1 MKQNN
6 SEFAQIKLKKVA
18 AQEIFEPQ
26 KIIRYPT
33 RNIYQ
38 QHEEED
44 GGHFPFLLGASTCLL
59 PSRSVVLLDV
69 LALPVNF
76 VQDSAI
82 SESHQDDRNPSEGD
96 GAEFIVNDKLLLRF
110 FRVVFF
116 DVFAQIIP
124 EKLDE

>member
-1 MKQNN
+1 MKQNS
-6 SEFAQIKLKKVA
+6 SEVAQIKLKKVA

-26 KIIRYPT
+26 KIIRHPT

-44 GGHFPFLLGASTCLL
+44 GGHFPFLFGASSCLL
-59 PSRSVVLLDV
+59 PSRSVVLLNV

-82 SESHQDDRNPSEGD
+82 SESHEDHRNPSEGD
-96 GAEFIVNDKLLLRF
+96 GAEYIVNDNLLLRF
-110 FRVVFF
+110 FRVVLF
-116 DVFAQIIP
+116 DTFAQISP